1 MVIKLEYGNTNTY
14 FAQGRSGGLLID
26 TDYAGTLLDFY
37 KSLKG
42 NNISISD
49 FLYEAIFIPEGMN
62 KLPKSII

>member
-1 MVIKLEYGNTNTY
+1 MVIKFKYGNTNTY
-14 FAQGRSGGLLID
+14 FVRGRSGGLLID
-26 TDYAGTLLDFY
+26 TDYAGTLFAFY

-49 FLYEAIFIPEGMN
+49 FLYEAIFIPAGMN